1 MQSQPIQRDNLIYEL
16 PSILDRIELAKL
28 FHAAQP
34 LEVELGCGDG
44 SFLVNYSKLHS
55 ERNFL
60 GIERLA
66 GRIKKVER
74 KGRRLGLTNVRG
86 VRIESTYFLEYLLP
100 KESASALHIYFPD
113 PWPKRKHWGN
123 RMVNERFPELAAQA
137 LAPGGIVYLRTD
149 DESYF
154 QQMVAVFG
162 ASELFRSV
170 ETPRELTAVVTD
182 FESEFNQ
189 RGIPTNYAA
198 YQRK

>member
-1 MQSQPIQRDNLIYEL
+1 
-16 PSILDRIELAKL
+16 
-28 FHAAQP
+28 
-34 LEVELGCGDG
+34 
-44 SFLVNYSKLHS
+44 
-55 ERNFL
+55 
-60 GIERLA
+60 
-66 GRIKKVER
+66 
-74 KGRRLGLTNVRG
+74 
-86 VRIESTYFLEYLLP
+86 STYFLEYLLP

-149 DESYF
+149 DESYL

-170 ETPRELTAVVTD
+170 GTPRELTAVVTD

>member
-34 LEVELGCGDG
+34 REVELGCGDG

-86 VRIESTYFLEYLLP
+86 VRIEST
-100 KESASALHIYFPD
+100 
-113 PWPKRKHWGN
+113 
-123 RMVNERFPELAAQA
+123 
-137 LAPGGIVYLRTD
+137 
-149 DESYF
+149 
-154 QQMVAVFG
+154 
-162 ASELFRSV
+162 
-170 ETPRELTAVVTD
+170 
-182 FESEFNQ
+182 
-189 RGIPTNYAA
+189 
-198 YQRK
+198 